1 MPDMLIL
8 ETEDRMEKAVEATTS
23 EFSQIQTGRA
33 SLSLLDNVTVEY
45 YGAKSTIN
53 QIATV
58 TTPEA
63 RLVVIQPWDKS
74 TIKDIEKAISQSDLG
89 LNPNSDGVVIR
100 IAIPEL
106 TTERRQELVKLVG
119 KITEEGRISI
129 RNIRRDANGSLK
141 KMEKAKGISED
152 DRRAYE
158 EDVQDLTDSYVGQI
172 EELTKSKESEL
183 LEI

>member
-8 ETEDRMEKAVEATTS
+8 ETEDRMEKAVEVTTS
-23 EFSQIQTGRA
+23 EFAQIQTGRA

-100 IAIPEL
+100 IQIPEL

-158 EDVQDLTDSYVGQI
+158 EDVQDLTNSYVGQI
-172 EELTKSKESEL
+172 EELAKSKESEL

>member
-8 ETEDRMEKAVEATTS
+8 ETEDRMEKAVEATIS

-100 IAIPEL
+100 IPIPEL

-158 EDVQDLTDSYVGQI
+158 EDVQDLTNSYVGQI
-172 EELTKSKESEL
+172 EELAKSKESEL

>member
-8 ETEDRMEKAVEATTS
+8 ETEDRMEKAVEATIS

-100 IAIPEL
+100 IPIPEL

-172 EELTKSKESEL
+172 EELAKSKESEL

>member
-1 MPDMLIL
+1 
-8 ETEDRMEKAVEATTS
+8 MEKAVEATTS
-23 EFSQIQTGRA
+23 DFSQIQTGRA

-89 LNPNSDGVVIR
+89 LNPNSDGSIIR
-100 IAIPEL
+100 IPIPEL

-129 RNIRRDANGSLK
+129 RNIRRDANSSLK
-141 KMEKAKGISED
+141 KMEKAKGLSED

-158 EDVQDLTDSYVGQI
+158 ADVQDLTDSYVGQI
-172 EELTKSKESEL
+172 EELAKSKESEL

>member
-8 ETEDRMEKAVEATTS
+8 ETEDRMEKAVEAIAG

-45 YGAKSTIN
+45 YGARNSIN
-53 QIATV
+53 RIATV

-63 RLVVIQPWDKS
+63 RLIVIQPWDKS
-74 TIKDIEKAISQSDLG
+74 TIKDIEKAIAQSDLG
-89 LNPNSDGVVIR
+89 LNPNSDGAVIR
-100 IAIPEL
+100 IPIPEL

-119 KITEEGRISI
+119 KIAEDGRVSI

-141 KMEKAKGISED
+141 TMEKAKGISED

-158 EDVQDLTDSYVGQI
+158 EDVQDLTNSYVGQI
-172 EELTKSKESEL
+172 EELTKLKGNEL

>member
-8 ETEDRMEKAVEATTS
+8 ETEDRMEKAVEATAG

-45 YGAKSTIN
+45 YGARNPIN
-53 QIATV
+53 RIATV

-63 RLVVIQPWDKS
+63 RLIVIQPWDKS
-74 TIKDIEKAISQSDLG
+74 TLKDIEKAIAQSDLG
-89 LNPNSDGVVIR
+89 LNPNSDGAVIR
-100 IAIPEL
+100 IPIPEL

-119 KITEEGRISI
+119 KIAEDGRVSI

-141 KMEKAKGISED
+141 TMEKAKGISED

-158 EDVQDLTDSYVGQI
+158 EDVQDLTNSYVGQI
-172 EELTKSKESEL
+172 EELTKLKGNEL

>member
-1 MPDMLIL
+1 M
-8 ETEDRMEKAVEATTS
+8 
-23 EFSQIQTGRA
+23 
-33 SLSLLDNVTVEY
+33 SLLDNITVEY

-89 LNPNSDGVVIR
+89 LNPNIDGSIIR
-100 IAIPEL
+100 IPIPEL

-129 RNIRRDANGSLK
+129 RNIRRDANSSLK
-141 KMEKAKGISED
+141 KMEKAKELSED

-158 EDVQDLTDSYVGQI
+158 ADVQDLTDSYVGQI
-172 EELTKSKESEL
+172 EELAKSKESEL

>member
-1 MPDMLIL
+1 M
-8 ETEDRMEKAVEATTS
+8 
-23 EFSQIQTGRA
+23 
-33 SLSLLDNVTVEY
+33 LDNVTVEY

-100 IAIPEL
+100 IQIPEL
-106 TTERRQELVKLVG
+106 TTERRQELVKLAG

-158 EDVQDLTDSYVGQI
+158 EDVQDLTNSYVGQI
-172 EELTKSKESEL
+172 EELAKSKESEL

>member
-1 MPDMLIL
+1 
-8 ETEDRMEKAVEATTS
+8 MEKAVEATTN

-33 SLSLLDNVTVEY
+33 SLSLLDNITVEY

-89 LNPNSDGVVIR
+89 LNPNSDGSIIR
-100 IAIPEL
+100 IPIPEL

-129 RNIRRDANGSLK
+129 RNIRRDANSSLK
-141 KMEKAKGISED
+141 KMEKAKELSED

-158 EDVQDLTDSYVGQI
+158 ADVQDLTDSYVGQI
-172 EELTKSKESEL
+172 EELAKSKESEL

>member
-8 ETEDRMEKAVEATTS
+8 ETEDRMEKAVEATAG

-45 YGAKSTIN
+45 YGARNPIN
-53 QIATV
+53 RIATV

-63 RLVVIQPWDKS
+63 RLIVIQPWDKS
-74 TIKDIEKAISQSDLG
+74 TIKDIEKAIAQSDLG
-89 LNPNSDGVVIR
+89 LNPNSDGAVIR
-100 IAIPEL
+100 IPIPEL

-119 KITEEGRISI
+119 KIAEDGRVSI

-141 KMEKAKGISED
+141 TREKAKGIAED

-158 EDVQDLTDSYVGQI
+158 EDVQDLTNSYVGQI
-172 EELTKSKESEL
+172 EELTKLKGNEL

>member
-74 TIKDIEKAISQSDLG
+74 TIKDIEKA
-89 LNPNSDGVVIR
+89 
-100 IAIPEL
+100 
-106 TTERRQELVKLVG
+106 
-119 KITEEGRISI
+119 
-129 RNIRRDANGSLK
+129 
-141 KMEKAKGISED
+141 
-152 DRRAYE
+152 
-158 EDVQDLTDSYVGQI
+158 
-172 EELTKSKESEL
+172 
-183 LEI
+183 

>member
-23 EFSQIQTGRA
+23 EFPQIQTGRA

-141 KMEKAKGISED
+141 KMEKAKEISED

-158 EDVQDLTDSYVGQI
+158 GDVQDLTDSYVGQI
-172 EELTKSKESEL
+172 EELAKSKESEL